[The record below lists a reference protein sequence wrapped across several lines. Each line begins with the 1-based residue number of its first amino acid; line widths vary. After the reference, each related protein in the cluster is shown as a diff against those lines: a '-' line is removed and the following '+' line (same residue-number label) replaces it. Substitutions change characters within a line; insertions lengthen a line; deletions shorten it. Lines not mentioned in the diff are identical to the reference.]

1 MSKFKVGDRV
11 RVKDT
16 PMVRAWNK
24 RAIGYISTLT
34 KEDMSGGDGASRH
47 LDNNI
52 WRINF
57 KDEDLELVEENP
69 LTIKIP
75 DNFWYGIDY
84 ALPSDYKLGDI
95 IQVPAK
101 KTIMSNLITTFKNI
115 TRTEPNKTFVKA
127 GVMNEDLTLT
137 SEGTELFI
145 QFMFD
150 KHATEF
156 KTEVV
161 DAILAEQEKK

>member
-1 MSKFKVGDRV
+1 MSKFKAGDRV

-16 PMVRAWNK
+16 PMVRDWNK
-24 RAIGYISTLT
+24 SAIGYISTLT
-34 KEDMSGGDGASRH
+34 EEDMSGGDYASRH
-47 LDNNI
+47 LDNNR

-69 LTIKIP
+69 LFVKVPDKFFDIVDFEWKQNYKI
-75 DNFWYGIDY
+75 
-84 ALPSDYKLGDI
+84 GDI

-101 KTIMSNLITTFKNI
+101 KSFMTNLITTFKNI

-127 GVMNEDLTLT
+127 GVMNEELALT
-137 SEGTELFI
+137 SEGKELFI

-150 KHATEF
+150 KHADEF
-156 KTEVV
+156 KKDVV

>member
-1 MSKFKVGDRV
+1 MSKFKVGDRIKYTSNRHSDHESNPLWGGCCGYV
-11 RVKDT
+11 
-16 PMVRAWNK
+16 
-24 RAIGYISTLT
+24 IGSIYEITALVT
-34 KEDMSGGDGASRH
+34 CPIKVNW
-47 LDNNI
+47 DNNLS
-52 WRINF
+52 NSYY
-57 KDEDLELVEENP
+57 ETDLELVEEKP
-69 LTIKIP
+69 T
-75 DNFWYGIDY
+75 
-84 ALPSDYKLGDI
+84 
-95 IQVPAK
+95 K